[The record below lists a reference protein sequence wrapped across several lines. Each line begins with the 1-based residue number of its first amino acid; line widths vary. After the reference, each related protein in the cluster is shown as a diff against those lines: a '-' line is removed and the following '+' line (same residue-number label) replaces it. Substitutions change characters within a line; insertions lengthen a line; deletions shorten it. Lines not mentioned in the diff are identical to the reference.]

1 MKRKF
6 LVSIIIFAVL
16 AASLAVMAAGLTVKL
31 VKGDQAPVVADL
43 EKLEKVEGLALYKNS
58 KGVISGPFKIKG
70 VKLSEVLK
78 LVGGITADEKLVVT
92 SSDGY
97 VTELTFAQANGALTV
112 TKADGSP
119 AEEKLAVVPVLITW
133 SEPAMEKDLPRLA
146 FITEAGHI
154 TESKYWARNV
164 VEIKVAPAK

>member
-1 MKRKF
+1 MRRKF
-6 LVSIIIFAVL
+6 LVSLVILAVL
-16 AASLAVMAAGLTVKL
+16 SASLAVIAAGPAIKL
-31 VKGDQAPVVADL
+31 VKGDAAPVLADL
-43 EKLEKVEGLALYKNS
+43 DKLDKVEGLALYKNS

-78 LVGGITADEKLVVT
+78 LVGGMTVDEKLVFT

-97 VTELTFAQANGALTV
+97 VMELTFAQANGGLAV

-119 AEEKLAVVPVLITW
+119 AEEKLTVIPVLITW

-164 VEIKVAPAK
+164 VEIKVTPAK